1 VPNVVTPVRD
11 PSQKAMALRREL
23 ANSLTHGIG
32 ILFGVAS
39 IPVLSAV
46 AARVDN
52 VPGIVGATIYA
63 FCLLM
68 VFTFSTLYHGMQHPV
83 VKRVLKIFDH
93 ISIFFLIA
101 GTYTPFLL
109 TFMLDAFGIA
119 MLSILWSL
127 VLIGM
132 VFKIFFTGRF
142 KVVSTAIYVIMGW
155 MLLFGGK
162 RFFEVLP
169 VPVMV
174 MLIIGGGL
182 YTLGTIFYLA
192 KRLPYHHAIWH
203 LFVLS
208 AAVCHYVAV
217 LLAVTAPILK

>member
-1 VPNVVTPVRD
+1 MIAPRRTPVV
-11 PSQKAMALRREL
+11 KAADLRREL

-83 VKRVLKIFDH
+83 AKRVLKIFDH
-93 ISIFFLIA
+93 IAIFFLIA

-109 TFMLDAFGIA
+109 TFMLDPFGIT
-119 MLSILWSL
+119 MLSVLWSL

-132 VFKIFFTGRF
+132 FFKIFFTGRF
-142 KVVSTAIYVIMGW
+142 KVVSTLIYVIMGW

-169 VPVMV
+169 TPVMV
-174 MLIIGGGL
+174 MLIVGGGL

-192 KRLPYHHAIWH
+192 KRIPYHHAIWH
-203 LFVLS
+203 LFVL
-208 AAVCHYVAV
+208 AAAICHYVAV
-217 LLAVTAPILK
+217 LLAVTVQT

>member
-1 VPNVVTPVRD
+1 MTGPEGSEDAQQRE
-11 PSQKAMALRREL
+11 KAARLRHEL

-32 ILFGVAS
+32 ILFGVSS

-46 AARVDN
+46 AARIDN

-68 VFTFSTLYHGMQHPV
+68 VFTFSTLYHGVQNPV
-83 VKRVLKIFDH
+83 AKYVLKIFDH

-109 TFMLDAFGIA
+109 TFMLDPFGIT
-119 MLSILWSL
+119 LLVVLWSL

-142 KVVSTAIYVIMGW
+142 KLVSTLIYVFMGW

-169 VPVMV
+169 TSVLV
-174 MLIIGGGL
+174 MLLIGGVL
-182 YTLGTIFYLA
+182 YTLGTVFYMA
-192 KRLPYHHAIWH
+192 KRLPYHHAVWH
-203 LFVLS
+203 LFVLA

-217 LLAVTAPILK
+217 LLAVTTTR

>member
-1 VPNVVTPVRD
+1 MISPLSENM
-11 PSQKAMALRREL
+11 QNLHKAAELRREL
-23 ANSLTHGIG
+23 ANALTHGIG
-32 ILFGVAS
+32 MLFGIAS

-52 VPGIVGATIYA
+52 IAGIVGATIYA
-63 FCLLM
+63 FTLMM

-83 VKRVLKIFDH
+83 AKRVLKIFDH

-109 TFMLDAFGIA
+109 TFMLDAFGITL
-119 MLSILWSL
+119 LSVLWSL

-142 KVVSTAIYVIMGW
+142 KAVSTVIYLIMGW
-155 MLLFGGK
+155 MLLVGGK

-169 VPVMV
+169 TPVMV
-174 MLIIGGGL
+174 MLIVGGGL
-182 YTLGTIFYLA
+182 YTLGTIFYMA
-192 KRLPYHHAIWH
+192 KRIPYHHAIWH
-203 LFVLS
+203 LFVLA

-217 LLAVTAPILK
+217 LLAVTSRV